1 MTKVEKKNRFW
12 LSRLIKGAFSI
23 WLFDQETYEQQ
34 TKDFRGE
41 RGKNPCPPCQRAGPN
56 KKI

>member
-41 RGKNPCPPCQRAGPN
+41 RGENPCPPSHKSWTQ
-56 KKI
+56 